1 MKKIKKN
8 IILLLV
14 VAIFFSYTV
23 YSDSLSVSST
33 KDVFKNFQEILPAD
47 ESFKF
52 SVFQIEDRII
62 LSWELKE
69 NCFLYKDK
77 FEIKPFPEVPMQI
90 RTSETPLLISD
101 EYFGEVEV
109 FYEKVTKT
117 FYLDKLTKNIV
128 VKYQGCNE
136 KGFCYPLI
144 SKHLTIQKDK
154 ISVNKG
160 T

>member
-1 MKKIKKN
+1 MIKINKN
-8 IILLLV
+8 LNLLLV
-14 VAIFFSYTV
+14 VAIFFSYSF
-23 YSDSLSVSST
+23 YSSSSAASPA
-33 KDVFKNFQEILPAD
+33 KDFLNNFQEILPAD

-69 NCFLYKDK
+69 NCFLYEDK
-77 FEIKPFPEVPMQI
+77 FEIKPFPEIDIEI
-90 RTSETPLLISD
+90 RTEETPILISD

-109 FYEKVTKT
+109 FFNKVTKT
-117 FYLDKLTKNIV
+117 FDLNKITEKVL

-136 KGFCYPLI
+136 RGFCYPLI
-144 SKHLTIQKDK
+144 SKYLIVDK
-154 ISVNKG
+154 GNISINKG

>member
-1 MKKIKKN
+1 
-8 IILLLV
+8 
-14 VAIFFSYTV
+14 
-23 YSDSLSVSST
+23 
-33 KDVFKNFQEILPAD
+33 LPAD

-69 NCFLYKDK
+69 NCFLYEDK
-77 FEIKPFPEVPMQI
+77 FEIKPFPEIAIEI
-90 RTSETPLLISD
+90 RTEETPILISD

-109 FYEKVTKT
+109 FFNKVTKT
-117 FYLDKLTKNIV
+117 FDLNKITEKVL

-136 KGFCYPLI
+136 RGFCYPLI
-144 SKHLTIQKDK
+144 SKYLIVDK
-154 ISVNKG
+154 GNISINKG